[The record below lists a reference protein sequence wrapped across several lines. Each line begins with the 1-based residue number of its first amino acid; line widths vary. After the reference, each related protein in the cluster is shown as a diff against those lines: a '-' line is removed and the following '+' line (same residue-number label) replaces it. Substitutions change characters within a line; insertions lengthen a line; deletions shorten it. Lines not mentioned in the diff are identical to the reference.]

1 MGIRLK
7 IVLIVVPLIIATLLL
22 TGISSYF
29 AATSGISR
37 IAKDFLGF
45 KAQELEKQAES
56 QWGLLVANK
65 LTDRPEM
72 VAATQAAVDG
82 YARTIIRSPTELIL
96 AVAIDGTVTM
106 STAEPAASA
115 PGKAPASPWVGDEQ
129 AAAAALA
136 RTHNGDFLS
145 VRIGGRDRVAKAFW
159 FAPFGWYVMV
169 TEERAAFYDQV
180 NQITFRTLVI
190 LAGSIGAGILLTLI
204 LANYLMRPLTR
215 VAGAMKDIISTND
228 LSKRVVVEYRDEIG
242 QLAHT
247 FNLMVGELEKA
258 YGQIKGYAFRA
269 ANNKK
274 KEEKI
279 RDLFQRY
286 VPADII
292 DSIFANTESLLVGKN
307 EQVAVLFSD
316 IRSFTT
322 ISEQLGRPDE
332 LVESLNR
339 YFTVMVDVIMDRHGI
354 IDKYIGDAI
363 KAFFGAPVKREDD
376 PLNAVLSGVE
386 MVEALKG
393 FNDGQERL
401 GKPAFKIGIGINYG
415 EATIGNIGT
424 EKKMDFTAIGD
435 MVNLAS
441 RLEGLTKEYH
451 QQLIF
456 SESLY
461 APVKGQVTCR
471 LLDTV
476 AAKGM
481 PRGLRIYTAQ
491 AAPGPREKEAW
502 GLHNAAMED
511 YYARNFTRASARFAD
526 VLKLLPADH
535 PAELLLARS
544 QGFQRNP
551 PPDAWTGVAE

>member
-1 MGIRLK
+1 MSIRLK

-45 KAQELEKQAES
+45 KAQELQKQAES

-65 LTDRPEM
+65 LTDKPEM

-82 YARTIIRSPTELIL
+82 YARTIVRSATELIV
-96 AVAIDGTVTM
+96 AVGDDGAIKM
-106 STAEPAASA
+106 STAGVSQDFYQGGE
-115 PGKAPASPWVGDEQ
+115 K
-129 AAAAALA
+129 AALA
-136 RTHNGDFLS
+136 SLAKAHSTDLLTIS
-145 VRIGGRDRVAKAFW
+145 LGGTERVAKGFW
-159 FAPFGWYVMV
+159 FAPFRWYVVV

-180 NQITFRTLVI
+180 NQITFRTLII
-190 LAGSIGAGILLTLI
+190 LAISIAAGVLLVLL
-204 LANYLMRPLTR
+204 LAGYLTRPLTR
-215 VAGAMKDIISTND
+215 VAATMKEIISTSD

-247 FNLMVGELEKA
+247 FNIMVGELEKA
-258 YGQIKGYAFRA
+258 YRQIKGFAFRA
-269 ANNKK
+269 ANNKMR
-274 KEEKI
+274 EEKI

-286 VPADII
+286 VPRDII

-322 ISEQLGRPDE
+322 ISEQLGKPDQ

-339 YFTVMVDVIMDRHGI
+339 YFTVMVDVIMDRNGI

-376 PLNAVLSGVE
+376 ALNAVLSGIE

-393 FNDGQERL
+393 FNDGQAAL
-401 GKPAFKIGIGINYG
+401 QKPEFKIGIGINYG
-415 EATIGNIGT
+415 EATVGNIGT
-424 EKKMDFTAIGD
+424 DKKMDFTAIGD

-441 RLEGLTKEYH
+441 RLEGLTKNYH

-456 SESLY
+456 SESLHDK
-461 APVKGQVTCR
+461 VKDDLPCR

-476 AAKGM
+476 AVKGM
-481 PRGLRIYTAQ
+481 PRGMRIYTAKATVEEQ
-491 AAPGPREKEAW
+491 EKEAW
-502 GLHNAAMED
+502 DLYDAGMQEYYRRSFAQAAVCF
-511 YYARNFTRASARFAD
+511 RD
-526 VLKLLPADH
+526 VLKVLPADG
-535 PAELLLARS
+535 PAELLLERTLGYQKA
-544 QGFQRNP
+544 P
-551 PPDAWTGVAE
+551 PPSDWVGVAE